1 MAKRTRA
8 YLPATEQALDVL
20 GSQIAIARRELK
32 WGAAELAERLGVD
45 PQLVGR
51 IERGAPGTAIGTVFE
66 AAVLCGVPL
75 FGVPPEGLR
84 GLAERQRAA
93 LALLPATVRSR
104 VNEVSDDF

>member
-8 YLPATEQALDVL
+8 YLPATEQALNLL

-32 WGAAELAERLGVD
+32 WNATELAERIGVD

-51 IERGAPGTAIGTVFE
+51 IERGAPGTAIGIVFE
-66 AAVLCGVPL
+66 AALLCGVPL
-75 FGVPPEGLR
+75 FGVSPDELGT
-84 GLAERQRAA
+84 LAERQRAR
-93 LALLPATVRSR
+93 LALLPATVRTR